1 MEALTLPSWDAI
13 TSDPAWGTANQDE
26 QKRLF
31 DSWREVAEEQFDL
44 EAASPDNL
52 RQFNTFNEVR
62 SLQLDRGNGSSQEL
76 DFEAYKVQAPN
87 YLGGLENTLRRRMGS
102 AKAESDWTTR
112 THEGKL
118 DVNPYLSLAGYDRYK
133 EEILATDAPR
143 REKIEALSEFKYA
156 QAMAQQDLG
165 VRASS
170 KTIKLSDRLLP
181 GKDVFSEDSEDGELD
196 VEAAKMFL
204 RPRDLKE
211 IKNTGSSVRLS
222 DPGIVDDVAYRFL
235 RERGLTSLAEE
246 ALNGSESVRNSLRD
260 SYMDSIMELGD
271 TWAKDESTPE
281 GQFRK
286 LTSGEVV
293 FNPSWLTT
301 ATDEEIDLALGAA
314 EVPTGEIKRA
324 KAEAQ
329 GSRESFAENAV
340 AVMLNG
346 SIDSLAGMVTE
357 GIVLPRSAEFR
368 RFYYANKDK
377 YETNSELLGAFT
389 EATKNPGLIGGMKRL
404 LNARTPIGI
413 YGTLLDIF
421 SDEFS
426 PAETTGNFLKNFEEG
441 ALQGV
446 GTFGLGLFTFLGG
459 RLPGMDRDE
468 SIEAVSLLRNNLQE
482 QDEIFGSGSKWGR
495 ILGQE
500 AGMLLLPGAGA
511 LAGSAIRSGAGSAI
525 RSGVGAAAAK
535 STTSRTN
542 FLAIKLQEHAAR
554 GLTSRMALTSSDDLA
569 KAASKSLAGNIY
581 FGLQASRSAEATF
594 QDAYINYR
602 DEAILM
608 GMSPEEA
615 EASAKS
621 RAYPVAIAD
630 GIKTG
635 ILMKLI
641 PGGTEALFSANALR
655 GVTFKQANEALGKGW
670 LTKVSKNPRA
680 LATATGQLLKP
691 FFASSG
697 KEAVEE
703 FTDELL
709 SGVLAMGTYNPEMQ
723 LSEAFEHALTGA
735 LAGGILGSA
744 GAINSEGA
752 SVQQAERFKDKI
764 SQYLKETAVET
775 ASTSPET
782 AAKLADAAEAVGEQ
796 PVTPGQIPPV
806 EGGSEKVIN
815 TLTGALNAAQ
825 KVAADEKLSPNEKR
839 KALGRLRETI
849 DLRSDG
855 EEAQL
860 QKIDNLINNIPKS
873 ADEALGGKPGSGK
886 PRAGGLNTEQKV
898 KQFDQILENFS
909 SPIEQLPQGEAEEGA
924 PPTSRT
930 MSRDGIRA
938 LIDDLFAVDDQ
949 VKAEKLKAEVDGI
962 FASRKLVGSS
972 YRDVEIDLDEESG
985 KAKGKKGSA
994 SLNKGKLSV
1003 GLKTFLDKV
1012 AEIDKAA
1019 GAETEAD
1026 SDSDLKDELSN
1037 LIIKEYNKAREGFN
1051 KNAKDTDKR
1060 GRFERAIEAGEG
1072 TDALLA
1078 PLLGTNKTTGNPIL
1092 ETDGQIGKR
1101 IEKALKNNQNTNP
1114 GNNDGQDIQRSK
1126 GSEGGQGDSTA
1137 ENQGEQEGS
1146 TSGSEEAPEGE
1157 AGGRAAV
1164 DSEGGDRDS
1173 ASPPEETDEGSGRS
1187 DEEENDEKAV
1197 EGQLDN
1203 DPLQEKINELIEA
1216 RVNDETSPSYGMPIF
1231 RSDITGFSTSEKTQI
1246 LEAVNSKL
1254 FEKWG
1259 IDETKF
1265 VVGPQGQRQ
1274 AYKYPWENDKK
1285 DGFAFV
1291 NHPYYMAAALSHKES
1306 GGKIKV
1312 PEDVGEIHPRLIVE
1326 DGFVVGAV
1334 TDVTTEEFK
1343 SRTGERSTKWGGGV
1357 QNGLMVVGSGE
1368 YNLKNLLSDVAK
1380 PSRVASAKKAGGKVS
1395 KKVEEKRKD
1404 IDGIGAWDTTDTE
1417 KEIFG
1422 ESLEVGL
1429 LEMVASIFD
1438 SSLANPAAIYKAAE
1452 IVVLATLKT
1461 RAKALGDLNFDQLN
1475 DFVAEGRKD
1484 EKLAPL
1490 FDILEKSEFKN
1501 IHALVASPK
1510 ALEFAA
1516 QTEAEVEERG
1526 KIYSLGQIAAIAS
1539 SSSTSDEQSTGDF
1552 SLDENRD
1559 SAPQPVSPE
1568 ENLDGDE
1575 QFDQLR
1581 EEQTSDKANESD
1593 LPDAPDT
1600 PTPSDGAGELTISE
1614 EFEAVIDAWDYY
1626 LRNIA
1631 DQNKVIYPDDEV
1643 ERRNLINDVLFN
1655 LSLNGI
1661 KLGAEWDI
1669 ADEAA
1674 IFEGEYGRVSEK
1686 SRSRAALE
1694 EAEALQVRAQFE
1706 ALGLEAENQSGDIID
1721 ALRIIAEDSGS
1732 DNYLR
1737 TLAQIFLNNPKLLEG
1752 TTLRLMDAPGAE
1764 WAGLFSHRFNTI
1776 VLNVAKTNP
1785 RGVADTLVHE
1795 GLHRALDSMLESP
1808 QTEAQEALVKSIDR
1822 LVKAARLVAI
1832 DFSRNSANA
1841 FTILES
1847 IARRVA
1853 DESSVGQLIKM
1864 LEQEGGFYAEN
1875 RDLSAMPED
1884 ELRTLAYRARLDINK
1899 ASFYA
1904 NGVGDLFY
1912 ALGMDEVGDN
1922 EVLSPVQTRREF
1934 LVHSLTDLHFQE
1946 FLKRVKLDG
1955 DRVDLVRGSLWSI
1968 TLRNFGRM
1976 LTGRSQI
1983 GQELEETLDTALTL
1997 IGDPLWA
2004 TIPEGAKVQVRDED
2018 ADLSLD
2024 NVRNN
2029 LTNSRSR
2036 AKLPL
2041 DGSRRT
2047 QASQSQPLEI
2057 LGRVD
2062 PGRASRAADGAT
2074 GEFASAA
2081 TEDSQLSDL
2090 ARALPGLSAEE
2101 ESFLESLREGGQE
2114 HDVTP
2119 RVADRIYKSRKPLG
2133 GEAPGVPF
2141 DYVLRVGLF
2150 NQLFGTDIQLHGLYN
2165 DRLITSQQWIR
2176 AEDPSNPHPTADEVQ
2191 DYLESNGWSESDS
2204 TTAEWAKGPY
2214 RISDAYPDNFIK
2226 TEEGV
2231 QPIDLFVEIQAVA
2244 DQTSDDEFEGDILGD
2259 ESSDL
2264 SRSPFEDEGDL
2275 FGDPFEDVGDYSF
2288 SRAATPQL
2296 TVGRVVDRVIS
2307 DRDMQRGIPGVNTP
2321 EEYRSYIHSLASQYF
2336 GDLQSTTVEGVERM
2350 DVLLGNYGPTAARH
2364 LAEVE
2369 ALVEIAEGK
2378 FLGKLSEYAVMGS
2391 YSPEPLLA
2399 KAAAMLGVSSEVVDD
2414 AEVALATDGSTLI
2427 GADNIGEVAAVL
2439 HLYRTYIKSF
2449 PDEVAGLMSGMVDA
2463 IIGDPFTLPT
2473 TPDKEAQPSFSRAST
2488 FLETLTDAFIL
2499 RDDPDL
2505 AVALT
2510 RESYNRDGLIAAGI
2524 EPNRFRRAFGTA
2536 GKFGRKIA
2544 PLKLELEGELKAG
2557 NKDAEF
2563 HGNRVLSLMDETFG
2577 KNPTEDELKLIN
2589 IVLGST
2595 DDDVVLNTGVPGA
2608 YQDLIED
2615 RKALE
2620 KTAKS
2625 ARRAEVNRLK
2635 AKLKKQDPEKYL
2647 KEKARTKEEWT
2658 KGWDEIDKLYQRDL
2672 NNLYAQAV
2680 PVYRQ
2685 QVRDP
2690 AARELRERSEELYV
2704 AVESLRK
2711 AIDTLSDA
2719 LINSGTLEHE
2729 SLVDL
2734 RTKIQN
2740 NRGIYLM
2747 RSYEI
2752 HDQIGYR
2759 KWLQSLDPEARRRVR
2774 EARDQIRG
2782 DMIAE
2787 QVEKTKA
2794 IADKKGVV
2802 LSDAELKKKA
2812 EANVKEKAVLLKLAG
2827 FLNSVDSMTLEGG
2840 MGLVN
2845 LGVLQERKDIPEG
2858 LRTGMGQ
2865 YDDNLFNATR
2875 TLVALNSLVANQKF
2889 FKDVETTLK
2898 DSNTKEVVV
2907 ITKDEKLGMEEGL
2920 QKLGG
2925 DRKTLADSTYGAL
2938 QGYYVLPEIKQAFEE
2953 MQPTDLGRFQSTV
2966 MWVAAQTMANLTAR
2980 RLRTHV
2986 RNFFG
2991 NPLFLLSSGQVFSA
3005 ANQLIR
3011 RTGSNLARA
3020 TNNQSRYDEEYR
3032 KFMREYEELGINDN
3046 EVNTNIA
3053 KEFEERSAKSR
3064 GYVSD
3069 YLPMSGPVPQAIINY
3084 LGKQDNRA
3092 KQLYQAGD
3100 NFWKI
3105 ISFEASL
3112 DNHVKAFV
3120 GGVGYNRSPEQTR
3133 AAMDNMSQAQAER
3146 ILEVYPPTTPDTKS
3160 LVANDRAK
3168 EAAVI
3173 TLKRVAANK
3182 TRASMPVYNNL
3193 VDFINQAKRLGITAW
3208 AAPFISFRAEIAKIA
3223 VANPILAY
3231 NEMKVPETRV
3241 MGVKRALGQSVVA
3254 TFGASALSVIMQFA
3268 APLVSQL
3275 LGGEGLEEEDE
3286 DKEEGGLKR
3295 NDSDTIDAMRRF
3307 VSSYYKDGSF
3317 ALLGRKGNDEISWVD
3332 TSYMRPFAAI
3342 YDPIRLVA
3350 NPFAFDAR
3358 GFNERVQRSAINLAT
3373 PYLTEQ
3379 IWIDAINKSRGE
3391 AESLQG
3397 QVDKNPFWNSI
3408 SSVGGNLL
3416 SALTPGTIKDG
3427 IKISK
3432 SFSSPIVNGTRM
3444 SASDEIAANLMGTKI
3459 NITDIAYRFEKNL
3472 SKWNSGISQA
3482 ESDYR
3487 RLYRSRST
3495 LDKGEMRKA
3504 YIKAN
3509 QERARMLKEISLDLQ
3524 AARLL
3529 TRDSAAIDGI
3539 FMKSKSLN
3547 KNIKQS
3553 IIAGV
3558 APRWIPSN
3566 SSLRE
3571 GARQSAFVGD
3581 SRYDDLAEY
3590 YEDVEAYTRFD
3601 DL

>member
-26 QKRLF
+26 QKTIF
-31 DSWREVAEEQFDL
+31 DVWREAAEEQFDL
-44 EAASPDNL
+44 ETASPDNL
-52 RQFNTFNEVR
+52 RQFNIFNEVR
-62 SLQLDRGNGSSQEL
+62 SLQLDSGNGSSQEL

-87 YLGGLENTLRRRMGS
+87 YLGGLENTLRRRMDS

-112 THEGKL
+112 SNEGRL

-156 QAMAQQDLG
+156 QALAQQDLG

-181 GKDVFSEDSEDGELD
+181 GKDVFNEDSEDGELD

-204 RPRDLKE
+204 RPQDIKELKDA
-211 IKNTGSSVRLS
+211 GSSARLS

-246 ALNGSESVRNSLRD
+246 ALNGSESVRKSLRD
-260 SYMDSIMELGD
+260 SYMDSIMELPD
-271 TWAKDESTPE
+271 TWAKDESKPE

-286 LTSGEVV
+286 LTNGEVI
-293 FNPSWLTT
+293 FNRSWLTT

-314 EVPTGEIKRA
+314 EVPAGEIKRA

-329 GSRESFAENAV
+329 GSRESFANNAV

-346 SIDSLAGMVTE
+346 SIDSVAGMVAE
-357 GIVLPRSAEFR
+357 GIVFPRSAEFR
-368 RFYYANKDK
+368 QFYYANKDK

-404 LNARTPIGI
+404 LGAKSPIGAAGI
-413 YGTLLDIF
+413 LLDMF
-421 SDEFS
+421 SDEAS
-426 PAETTGNFLKNFEEG
+426 PVEATSNFLRNLEEG

-459 RLPGMDRDE
+459 SLPGMDGDE
-468 SIEAVSLLRNNLQE
+468 SVEAVSLLRNNIQE
-482 QDEIFGSGSKWGR
+482 QDELFGSGSKWGR

-500 AGMLLLPGAGA
+500 VGMLLLPGAGA
-511 LAGSAIRSGAGSAI
+511 VAGSAIR
-525 RSGVGAAAAK
+525 RGVGTAAVK
-535 STTSRTN
+535 STIGRTN
-542 FLAIKLQEHAAR
+542 FLAVKIQEHAAR
-554 GLTSRMALTSSDDLA
+554 RLASRMALTSSDDLA
-569 KAASKSLAGNIY
+569 KAASKSLAGNVY

-691 FFASSG
+691 LFVSSG

-709 SGVLAMGTYNPEMQ
+709 SGVIAMGTYNPEMQ

-782 AAKLADAAEAVGEQ
+782 AAKLADAAEAVDDQ
-796 PVTPGQIPPV
+796 PVTPDQIPPAQTRP
-806 EGGSEKVIN
+806 E
-815 TLTGALNAAQ
+815 NA
-825 KVAADEKLSPNEKR
+825 EKLPLILLAEAQQTVSNKNLTQGEKR
-839 KALGRLRETI
+839 RELLKI
-849 DLRSDG
+849 RSIINSTG
-855 EEAQL
+855 EKTQL
-860 QKIDNLINNIPKS
+860 ETIDNLINNIPKS
-873 ADEALGGKPGSGK
+873 TDEVLGGQPGSGK
-886 PRAGGLNTEQKV
+886 PRTGGPTTEQKV

-909 SPIEQLPQGEAEEGA
+909 LPIEQLPQGEAEEGA
-924 PPTSRT
+924 PPTPRT

-962 FASRKLVGSS
+962 FASKKLVADS
-972 YRDVEIDLDEESG
+972 YLDVEIDLDGEPGE
-985 KAKGKKGSA
+985 AKGTIGSA
-994 SLNKGKLSV
+994 TINKGKLSE

-1012 AEIDKAA
+1012 AEIDTAA
-1019 GAETEAD
+1019 GAEAETEA
-1026 SDSDLKDELSN
+1026 EV
-1037 LIIKEYNKAREGFN
+1037 KAQLETTIVKAYDNARRSFS

-1060 GRFERAIEAGEG
+1060 GRFQRAIEAGEG
-1072 TDALLA
+1072 TNGLLKR
-1078 PLLGTNKTTGNPIL
+1078 LLRENKTGDLVLANGT
-1092 ETDGQIGKR
+1092 QIENDIKKE
-1101 IEKALKNNQNTNP
+1101 IKENQNTDP
-1114 GNNDGQDIQRSK
+1114 GNNDGQDIQRSE

-1137 ENQGEQEGS
+1137 ENQEEQEEPA
-1146 TSGSEEAPEGE
+1146 SGSEEAAEGE
-1157 AGGRAAV
+1157 AGGGATVAP
-1164 DSEGGDRDS
+1164 EGGVGES
-1173 ASPPEETDEGSGRS
+1173 ASPSGEFDGGSGRS
-1187 DEEENDEKAV
+1187 EEEENDENAV
-1197 EGQLDN
+1197 NGQLDN

-1216 RVNDETSPSYGMPIF
+1216 RVNDENSPSYGMPIF
-1231 RSDITGFSTSEKTQI
+1231 PKDITGVSKPEKTQI
-1246 LEAVNSKL
+1246 LQDVNSKL

-1265 VVGPQGQRQ
+1265 VVGPQGQRK
-1274 AYKYPWENDKK
+1274 AYKYPWEDENK

-1291 NHPYYMAAALSHKES
+1291 NHPYYMASALSHKKS

-1312 PEDVGEIHPRLIVE
+1312 PEGVGEIHPRLIVE

-1334 TDVTTEEFK
+1334 TDVTTEEFNDA
-1343 SRTGERSTKWGGGV
+1343 TDLEPTNWGGGV
-1357 QNGLMVVGSGE
+1357 QNGLMVVRSGE

-1380 PSRVASAKKAGGKVS
+1380 PSRVASAKVAGSQVPKIIQ
-1395 KKVEEKRKD
+1395 EKRDAINVIGSWDATD
-1404 IDGIGAWDTTDTE
+1404 IE
-1417 KEIFG
+1417 KEIFR
-1422 ESLEVGL
+1422 ESLEGGL
-1429 LEMVASIFD
+1429 LSVAGD
-1438 SSLANPAAIYKAAE
+1438 SFNEEAATEVIYKAAE
-1452 IVVLATLKT
+1452 IVALATLKT
-1461 RAKALGDLNFDQLN
+1461 RAKALENTTEQGLN
-1475 DFVAEGRKD
+1475 DFVAETRKD

-1490 FDILEKSEFKN
+1490 IDILERSEFKN
-1501 IHALVASPK
+1501 IHVLVANPK
-1510 ALEFAA
+1510 ALEFAV
-1516 QTEAEVEERG
+1516 QTEAGVEERG
-1526 KIYSLGQIAAIAS
+1526 KIYSLKQIGAIALG
-1539 SSSTSDEQSTGDF
+1539 STTINEKSTGDY

-1559 SAPQPVSPE
+1559 SAPQPVSPGE
-1568 ENLDGDE
+1568 ILDGGE

-1581 EEQTSDKANESD
+1581 EEQTSGKANESD
-1593 LPDAPDT
+1593 LPGTPDT
-1600 PTPSDGAGELTISE
+1600 PTPSDGAGGLPISE

-1661 KLGAEWDI
+1661 KLGAEWNI
-1669 ADEAA
+1669 TDEAA
-1674 IFEGEYGRVSEK
+1674 IFEKEYGVVYER

-1706 ALGLEAENQSGDIID
+1706 ALGLEADNQSGDIID

-1737 TLAQIFLNNPKLLEG
+1737 TLSQIFLNNPKLLEG

-1776 VLNVAKTNP
+1776 VFNVAKTNP

-1912 ALGMDEVGDN
+1912 ALGMDGVGDN

-2024 NVRNN
+2024 NVREK

-2090 ARALPGLSAEE
+2090 ARVLPGLSAEE
-2101 ESFLESLREGGQE
+2101 ESFLEGLREGGQE

-2176 AEDPSNPHPTADEVQ
+2176 AEDPSNPHPTADEVR
-2191 DYLESNGWSESDS
+2191 DYLESNGWSESDP

-2231 QPIDLFVEIQAVA
+2231 QPIDLFVEIQAVV

-2264 SRSPFEDEGDL
+2264 SGSPFEDEGDF

-2288 SRAATPQL
+2288 SRAATPEL

-2307 DRDMQRGIPGVNTP
+2307 DRDMQRGIPGVDTP

-2399 KAAAMLGVSSEVVDD
+2399 KAAAMLGVSPEVVDD
-2414 AEVALATDGSTLI
+2414 AELALATDGSTLK

-2449 PDEVAGLMSGMVDA
+2449 PDEAAGLMSGMVDA

-2473 TPDKEAQPSFSRAST
+2473 TPDKRAQPSFSRAST
-2488 FLETLTDAFIL
+2488 FLEIITDAFIL
-2499 RDDPDL
+2499 RNDPAL
-2505 AVALT
+2505 AMSLT
-2510 RESYNRDGLIAAGI
+2510 RESYSKDGLVAAGI
-2524 EPNRFRRAFGTA
+2524 ESNRFLRSLTTE
-2536 GKFGRKIA
+2536 GKLGKKLA
-2544 PLKLELEGELKAG
+2544 PLKLEAEGRSKAG
-2557 NKDAEF
+2557 AKDAEF
-2563 HGNRVLSLMDETFG
+2563 HERRVTRLMNQTFG
-2577 KNPTEDELKLIN
+2577 KNPTEEELQLVN
-2589 IVLGST
+2589 IVLGTT
-2595 DDDVVLNTGVPGA
+2595 DDDVVLDTGAPGA
-2608 YQDLIED
+2608 YQNLREA
-2615 RKALE
+2615 REVLRS
-2620 KTAKS
+2620 S
-2625 ARRAEVNRLK
+2625 ATSSLRAEINRLRGK
-2635 AKLKKQDPEKYL
+2635 YQKQDPERYL
-2647 KEKARTKEEWT
+2647 KEKSRFKEEWL
-2658 KGWDEIDKLYQRDL
+2658 KGWYEIEKLYQEDL
-2672 NNLYAQAV
+2672 NKLYAQAV

-2690 AARELRERSEELYV
+2690 AVRELKERSKELYG

-2711 AIDTLSDA
+2711 AIDTLSDD
-2719 LINSGTLEHE
+2719 LVNSGILDHE
-2729 SLVDL
+2729 SLAEL
-2734 RTKIQN
+2734 KIKIQN

-2752 HDQIGYR
+2752 HDRVGYR
-2759 KWLQSLDPEARRRVR
+2759 KWLQSSDPEARRRLS
-2774 EARDQIRG
+2774 EARDEIRG
-2782 DMIAE
+2782 SMVKE
-2787 QVEKTKA
+2787 EFEKIKA
-2794 IADKKGVV
+2794 IAEKDGKV
-2802 LSDAELKKKA
+2802 LSDADLKKNA
-2812 EANVKEKAVLLKLAG
+2812 EANVNEKDVLLKLAS
-2827 FLNSVDSMTLEGG
+2827 FLNSVDSMSLEGG
-2840 MGLVN
+2840 LGLVN
-2845 LGVLQERKDIPEG
+2845 LGVLKERKDIGKG
-2858 LRTGMGQ
+2858 LRVGMGQ
-2865 YDDNLFNATR
+2865 YDDNVFNAAR
-2875 TLVALNSLVANQKF
+2875 TMVALSSLVANQKF
-2889 FKDVETTLK
+2889 LRDVETTLNS
-2898 DSNTKEVVV
+2898 SNTEEVVV
-2907 ITKDEKLGMEEGL
+2907 ITKDQNLAIQNGL

-2953 MQPTDLGRFQSTV
+2953 MQPTDLGRTQSAV
-2966 MWVAAQTMANLTAR
+2966 MWVASQTMANLTKR
-2980 RLRTHV
+2980 RVRTHI

-2991 NPLFLLSSGQVFSA
+2991 NPLFLLSSGQVLSA
-3005 ANQLIR
+3005 ANQAIR
-3011 RTGSNLARA
+3011 GSGLAA
-3020 TNNQSRYDEEYR
+3020 FKDESKYSEEFR
-3032 KFMREYEELGINDN
+3032 EFMREYAELGVSDT
-3046 EVNTNIA
+3046 EVNLNIA
-3053 KEFEERSAKSR
+3053 KEFEDRVAKSG
-3064 GYVSD
+3064 GYLSD
-3069 YLPMSGPVPQAIINY
+3069 YLPMAGPVPQAIIKG
-3084 LGKQDNRA
+3084 LKGIDNRA
-3092 KQLYQAGD
+3092 GKAYQAGD

-3105 ISFEASL
+3105 VSFEASL

-3120 GGVGYNRSPEQTR
+3120 GGVGYRSPKQTR
-3133 AAMDNMSQAQAER
+3133 VAMDNMSQAQAER
-3146 ILEVYPPTTPDTKS
+3146 ILEVYPPTTPDIQS
-3160 LVANDRAK
+3160 LVANSQPK
-3168 EAAVI
+3168 EAAII

-3193 VDFINQAKRLGITAW
+3193 VDFVTQAKRLGITAW
-3208 AAPFISFRAEIAKIA
+3208 AAPFISFRAEIARIA
-3223 VANPILAY
+3223 VTNPILAY

-3241 MGVKRALGQSVVA
+3241 MGIKRALGQSAVA
-3254 TFGASALSVIMQFA
+3254 TFGTTGLAYLMQFV
-3268 APLVSQL
+3268 APVVSGL
-3275 LGGEGLEEEDE
+3275 LAGEGLDDEEEEDA
-3286 DKEEGGLKR
+3286 LQR

-3307 VSSYYKDGSF
+3307 LASYYKDGSF
-3317 ALLGRKGNDEISWVD
+3317 ALLGRKGGNEISWVD
-3332 TSYMRPFAAI
+3332 TSSMQPFADI

-3358 GFNERVQRSAINLAT
+3358 GFNERIQRSAINLAR
-3373 PYLTEQ
+3373 PYITEQ
-3379 IWIDAINKSRGE
+3379 IWIDAINKSREE
-3391 AESLQG
+3391 ADSIQG
-3397 QVDKNPFWNSI
+3397 QVDKNPFWNSV
-3408 SSVGGNLL
+3408 SNVGGSLIA
-3416 SALTPGTIKDG
+3416 ALTPGTIKDVE
-3427 IKISK
+3427 KVVK
-3432 SFSSPIVNGTRM
+3432 SIGSPVVNGVRM
-3444 SASDEIAANLMGTKI
+3444 SASDEAAANLMGTKI
-3459 NITDIAYRFEKNL
+3459 NLTDINYRFEKNL
-3472 SKWNSGISQA
+3472 SKWSSGISQA

-3487 RLYRSRST
+3487 RLYRARST
-3495 LDKGEMRKA
+3495 LDKEEMRRA

-3509 QERARMLKEISLDLQ
+3509 QDRARMLKEISLDLQ

-3529 TRDSAAIDGI
+3529 TRDSGEIDRI
-3539 FMKSKSLN
+3539 FINFNRLSKDV
-3547 KNIKQS
+3547 KRS

-3558 APRWIPSN
+3558 APRWTPSS

-3581 SRYDDLAEY
+3581 SRYDDLVEY
-3590 YEDVEAYTRFD
+3590 YQEVEEFTRFD